1 MHHKVLQEPHNCKVL
16 VLMSDIRRCLKMTH
30 EYRQI
35 TWLTSKAWRVNDR
48 DSFEIALC
56 LKGVIACGGLRSV
69 SFSLKKSINSN
80 APLNK
85 VEE

>member
-1 MHHKVLQEPHNCKVL
+1 MHHKVLQEPHNGKVL
-16 VLMSDIRRCLKMTH
+16 VLMTDIRRCLKMTH

-48 DSFEIALC
+48 DSSEIALR
-56 LKGVIACGGLRSV
+56 LKGIIVCGGLRSV
-69 SFSLKKSINSN
+69 SFSLKKLMNSN
-80 APLNK
+80 APLNE